1 MFHRLLRL
9 DPGMRMQFDL
19 SSHCVAM
26 HGAAPCPI
34 HIKEA
39 MIEWW
44 GPILEEYYA
53 GTEGIGACAISSLE
67 WLTHKGSVG
76 RAVEGIVH
84 ILADDENEVASGSTG
99 TVYFESDAGFAYWN
113 DTDKAAASR
122 SKQGWWT
129 YVI

>member
-1 MFHRLLRL
+1 
-9 DPGMRMQFDL
+9 MQFDL